1 MDNRNL
7 PAIIPKLPIWGDPW
21 KKSKKPRA
29 SRTPIK
35 SKIGDYVTDP
45 EELIELAKNKK
56 SVTFCNTIVPACVVL
71 NWNFAQVYRQLKDKV
86 FRKYNV

>member
-7 PAIIPKLPIWGDPW
+7 SSVIYKTPVLEEPL
-21 KKSKKPRA
+21 KKYKKPRA

-56 SVTFCNTIVPACVVL
+56 SVTFGNTIIPACVVI
-71 NWNFAQVYRQLKDKV
+71 NWNFAQVHIQVKDKR

>member
-7 PAIIPKLPIWGDPW
+7 PAVISKIPTWGDPW

-45 EELIELAKNKK
+45 EELIELAENKK
-56 SVTFCNTIVPACVVL
+56 SVTFGNTIIPACVVL
-71 NWNFAQVYRQLKDKV
+71 NWNFAQVHRQVKDKV
-86 FRKYNV
+86 FRKYNI